1 MKERPLLIGITGNI
15 GTGKST
21 VAHMLAEL
29 GADVIDADEVA
40 HQVIRQGTPAYEQI
54 VEKFGPEILAAGEEN
69 GERRMENGGVEIDR
83 RRLGVIV
90 FDDPEALAQL
100 EAIVHP
106 ATLEE
111 VERRIGASAADAV
124 AVEAIKLIEAGMA
137 DDCDS
142 VWVTTCRPEQQLRRI
157 MAARDLGRAEAEQ
170 RIRAQAPPEEK
181 IARADVVIDNSGSL
195 AQTRAQV
202 EAAWEQLGL

>member
-40 HQVIRQGTPAYEQI
+40 HQVIRPGTPAYEQI

-111 VERRIGASAADAV
+111 VECRIGASAADAV
-124 AVEAIKLIEAGMA
+124 AVEAIKLIEASMA

-142 VWVTTCRPEQQLRRI
+142 VWVATCRPEQQLRRI

>member
-40 HQVIRQGTPAYEQI
+40 HQVIRPGTPAYEQI
-54 VEKFGPEILAAGEEN
+54 VEKFGPEILVAGEEN
-69 GERRMENGGVEIDR
+69 GEWRIDR
-83 RRLGVIV
+83 RRLGAIV
-90 FDDPEALAQL
+90 FDDPEALARL

-106 ATLEE
+106 ATMEE
-111 VERRIGASAADAV
+111 VERRIGASAAEVV

-157 MAARDLGRAEAEQ
+157 MAARDLSRAEAKQ
-170 RIRAQAPPEEK
+170 RIQAQAPPEEK

-202 EAAWEQLGL
+202 EVAWEQLGL

>member
-40 HQVIRQGTPAYEQI
+40 HQVIRPGTPAYEQI
-54 VEKFGPEILAAGEEN
+54 VEKFGPEILVAGEEN
-69 GERRMENGGVEIDR
+69 GERRIDR
-83 RRLGVIV
+83 RRLGTIV
-90 FDDPEALAQL
+90 FDDPEALARL

-106 ATLEE
+106 ATMEE
-111 VERRIGASAADAV
+111 VERRIGASAAEVV

-157 MAARDLGRAEAEQ
+157 MAARDLSRAEAKQ
-170 RIRAQAPPEEK
+170 RIQAQAPPEEK

-202 EAAWEQLGL
+202 EVAWEQLGL